1 MSCVDASAR
10 SLRPRLLRLL
20 VEIYRRHRPT
30 DFFSARGPQALGLH
44 GAYSFMTDQ
53 QKTVC
58 VVDDDPDMRKALERV
73 LSVHGYHPCSFASI
87 AEFHAGAKA
96 HETAC
101 LLLDIHLNGESGFGL
116 KQQLSHTAPALPV
129 IFITGRDS
137 NTNREAAR
145 QAGAAYL
152 LKPFES
158 KALLDALETAIRNR
172 S

>member
-1 MSCVDASAR
+1 MALSNKSI
-10 SLRPRLLRLL
+10 LLFE
-20 VEIYRRHRPT
+20 VHRRHRPT
-30 DFFSARGPQALGLH
+30 DFFCPNPS
-44 GAYSFMTDQ
+44 GAWAPWCLQSLMTDQ

-73 LSVHGYHPCSFASI
+73 LSVHGYRPCSFASI
-87 AEFHAGAKA
+87 AEFHAGAKPQEA
-96 HETAC
+96 AC
-101 LLLDIHLNGESGFGL
+101 LILDIHLNGESGFDL

-129 IFITGRDS
+129 IFMTGRDC

-145 QAGAAYL
+145 QAGGVAYL
-152 LKPFES
+152 PKPFES